1 MDKLI
6 LCDGEC
12 VSRHAKEDIVEIK
25 ENNKS
30 LKVCRWCARD
40 GRY

>member
-1 MDKLI
+1 MDKPI

-12 VSRHAKEDIVEIK
+12 VSLYSKEDVVKIK
-25 ENNKS
+25 IKNQT